1 MVKITLSGG
10 EKVVMNSVFVG
21 FALELVDVN
30 KHWLHLGKISI
41 VGKKTDSKAPWVTS

>member
-30 KHWLHLGKISI
+30 KH
-41 VGKKTDSKAPWVTS
+41 